1 MLSPIEVAIEDMEL
15 RTKELISAIQQEPPN
30 PKMLQMVLQGSIGT
44 TVNQV
49 GILVPHRAGGNVVR
63 TGFSDVSMSLPIIKC
78 FRYFISINGPSVHR
92 GTGGGGGVKR
102 GVRLLWKE
110 GREALS
116 ILLSVRSVRCALKAL
131 HWVERVRGWERD
143 GEALLRTINFNV
155 FQGAIGAMV
164 DQFIIQGD
172 VLDGWL
178 GKRRIK
184 WHFLLSSDPQL
195 LATKMIVSFAKALEA
210 KISQSTKNTGE

>member
-92 GTGGGGGVKR
+92 GTGGGGG
-102 GVRLLWKE
+102 KE
-110 GREALS
+110 GGAFTLEGGEGSSLNTVVSPFSTQYAAPLKLYTGWNELEVGRGMERRYYEQSISMYFKVLSALWS
-116 ILLSVRSVRCALKAL
+116 ISSSSKVMCWMV
-131 HWVERVRGWERD
+131 GWEK
-143 GEALLRTINFNV
+143 GESNGIF
-155 FQGAIGAMV
+155 F
-164 DQFIIQGD
+164 
-172 VLDGWL
+172 
-178 GKRRIK
+178 
-184 WHFLLSSDPQL
+184 
-195 LATKMIVSFAKALEA
+195 
-210 KISQSTKNTGE
+210 

>member
-92 GTGGGGGVKR
+92 GTGGGGVKR

-116 ILLSVRSVRCALKAL
+116 ILLSVRSVLST
-131 HWVERVRGWERD
+131 
-143 GEALLRTINFNV
+143 LR
-155 FQGAIGAMV
+155 
-164 DQFIIQGD
+164 
-172 VLDGWL
+172 
-178 GKRRIK
+178 
-184 WHFLLSSDPQL
+184 P
-195 LATKMIVSFAKALEA
+195 
-210 KISQSTKNTGE
+210 

>member
-1 MLSPIEVAIEDMEL
+1 
-15 RTKELISAIQQEPPN
+15 
-30 PKMLQMVLQGSIGT
+30 
-44 TVNQV
+44 
-49 GILVPHRAGGNVVR
+49 
-63 TGFSDVSMSLPIIKC
+63 
-78 FRYFISINGPSVHR
+78 
-92 GTGGGGGVKR
+92 
-102 GVRLLWKE
+102 
-110 GREALS
+110 
-116 ILLSVRSVRCALKAL
+116 
-131 HWVERVRGWERD
+131 
-143 GEALLRTINFNV
+143 
-155 FQGAIGAMV
+155 MV

>member
-92 GTGGGGGVKR
+92 GTGGGGG
-102 GVRLLWKE
+102 KE
-110 GREALS
+110 GGAFTLEGGEGSSLNTVVS
-116 ILLSVRSVRCALKAL
+116 PFSTL
-131 HWVERVRGWERD
+131 H
-143 GEALLRTINFNV
+143 
-155 FQGAIGAMV
+155 
-164 DQFIIQGD
+164 
-172 VLDGWL
+172 
-178 GKRRIK
+178 
-184 WHFLLSSDPQL
+184 P
-195 LATKMIVSFAKALEA
+195 
-210 KISQSTKNTGE
+210 

>member
-63 TGFSDVSMSLPIIKC
+63 TGFSDVSMSLPIMKC

-92 GTGGGGGVKR
+92 GTGGVKGGAFT
-102 GVRLLWKE
+102 LE
-110 GREALS
+110 GGEGSSLNTVVS
-116 ILLSVRSVRCALKAL
+116 PFSTL
-131 HWVERVRGWERD
+131 H
-143 GEALLRTINFNV
+143 
-155 FQGAIGAMV
+155 
-164 DQFIIQGD
+164 
-172 VLDGWL
+172 
-178 GKRRIK
+178 
-184 WHFLLSSDPQL
+184 P
-195 LATKMIVSFAKALEA
+195 
-210 KISQSTKNTGE
+210 